1 MNKVKLSMVDQEK
14 KQTTVEKPFIEH
26 LEDLRI
32 TIFKV
37 LAAAGISSII
47 CIAFS
52 KTIFKFLMRPLNY
65 IEQADTSLVV
75 LGPQRG
81 FMIIM
86 ITAVIAGVIVSLPVS
101 LYFIGQFILPALKRD
116 EKKITVPA
124 LGASAA
130 LFLSGVAFCYYVT
143 LPLVL
148 KLLWNFNQAFGFTNM
163 WTVNEYLGMV
173 TKFMIA
179 NGLIFELPL
188 VLLILVKLGVLTPQD
203 LRTKRKYAIFG
214 IFILGAL
221 LSPPDVPSMILV
233 SSPMIIL
240 YEASV
245 HAARLMERKK
255 QL

>member
-1 MNKVKLSMVDQEK
+1 MIDEEQRQNP
-14 KQTTVEKPFIEH
+14 VEKPFIEH

-37 LAAAGISSII
+37 LAAAGVCSII

-52 KTIFKFLMRPLNY
+52 RTIFDVLMRPLND
-65 IEQADTSLVV
+65 IEQANTSLVV

-86 ITAVIAGVIVSLPVS
+86 TTAVIAGVIVSLPIS
-101 LYFIGQFILPALKRD
+101 LYFIGQFILPALKKA
-116 EKKITVPA
+116 EKKVITPA
-124 LGASAA
+124 IGVSAV
-130 LFLSGVAFCYYVT
+130 LFLSGVTFCYFVS

-148 KLLWNFNQAFGFTNM
+148 DLLWKFNKSFGFTNM
-163 WTVNEYLGMV
+163 WSVNEYLGMV
-173 TKFMIA
+173 TKLMIA

-188 VLLILVKLGVLTPQD
+188 VLLILVKLGILTPED
-203 LRTKRKYAIFG
+203 LRTKRKYAIFTM
-214 IFILGAL
+214 FVLGAL

-233 SSPMIIL
+233 ASPMIIL

-245 HAARLMERKK
+245 HVAAFMQRKK
-255 QL
+255 PTT

>member
-1 MNKVKLSMVDQEK
+1 MTDDEK
-14 KQTTVEKPFIEH
+14 RRNSVEKPFIEH
-26 LEDLRI
+26 LEDLRV

-37 LAAAGISSII
+37 LAAAGVCSIV

-52 KTIFKFLMRPLNY
+52 KKIFWVLMQPLND
-65 IEQADTSLVV
+65 IEQANTSLVV

-86 ITAVIAGVIVSLPVS
+86 GTAVIAGVILSLPVS
-101 LYFIGQFILPALKRD
+101 IYFIGQFILPALKKN
-116 EKKITVPA
+116 EKKLTVPA
-124 LGASAA
+124 IGTSAV
-130 LFLSGVAFCYYVT
+130 LFLSGVVFCYFVT

-148 KLLWNFNQAFGFTNM
+148 DLLWRFNQAFGFTNM

-188 VLLILVKLGVLTPQD
+188 VLLVLVKLGVLTPED
-203 LRTKRKYAIFG
+203 LKSKRKYAIFMM
-214 IFILGAL
+214 FILGAL

-233 SSPMIIL
+233 ASPMIIL

-245 HAARLMERKK
+245 HVAAFLEKK
-255 QL
+255 KPST